1 MKIKEIYFTK
11 RKLTPDEAADHLDYL
26 GEFSNSLE
34 EADGRFPVENSCS
47 PASKRWFLANAD
59 NEHDA
64 KLCLDRARRFLR
76 SEIYKEE
83 IICHAGIN
91 RDDTE
96 KHIKSPA
103 IFKDNDTDDAAYRFT
118 FSWIQGYLESQGIA
132 AEEIAM
138 WETKAETREV

>member
-1 MKIKEIYFTK
+1 MEIKEIYFTK
-11 RKLTPDEAADHLDYL
+11 RKIDPDEAAKHLDYL

-59 NEHDA
+59 NEYEA
-64 KLCLDRARRFLR
+64 RLCLDRARRFLR
-76 SEIYKEE
+76 GEVYKEE
-83 IICHAGIN
+83 IICHADMG
-91 RDDTE
+91 

-132 AEEIAM
+132 AEEIAG